1 MINNNSFSIYNK
13 IKIFKNDE
21 SSFKRNFKDRFKV
34 VNIIMLKFFIILL
47 LVINICHYI
56 INKAIFRK
64 KLKIIDYKNL
74 ILNFKFDVFYSY
86 LNTAKNKSSIFQLLK
101 PKDVLG
107 KNKVRIGREGDGGY
121 ILLNDFEN
129 IKFAYSF
136 GISYEISFD
145 KALADKN
152 IDVFMYDHTI
162 EGLPIYNPKLHW
174 KKIGLTEKN
183 GGSNNMKTLDEL
195 IKENF
200 HEKEKN
206 MILKMDIE
214 GPEWNILNEL
224 NNEILKKFKYIII
237 EFHFNIEYKPLFIK
251 VLKKLTE
258 FHQIFHLHC
267 NNCATL
273 INIDDINICLS
284 LEVSLI
290 IKENNTFIRSSE
302 LYPVKNIDFKNC
314 NKEDF
319 NNIWNIYHFDNLLNM
334 E

>member
-13 IKIFKNDE
+13 IKIFKSDK
-21 SSFKRNFKDRFKV
+21 SSFQRNFKNGFKT
-34 VNIIMLKFFIILL
+34 VNIIMLKLFLILL
-47 LVINICHYI
+47 LVINIFHYI
-56 INKAIFRK
+56 INNTLFRK
-64 KLKIIDYKNL
+64 KFKNIDNKNL
-74 ILNFKFDVFYSY
+74 VLNFQFDAFYSY
-86 LNTAKNKSSIFQLLK
+86 LNTYKNKSSIFQLLK
-101 PKDVLG
+101 PKDVIG
-107 KNKVRIGREGDGGY
+107 KNKVRIGRKGDGGY

-136 GISYEISFD
+136 GISNEISFD

-152 IDVFMYDHTI
+152 IDVFMYDHAI
-162 EGLPIYNPKLHW
+162 EGLPIFNPKFHW
-174 KKIGLTEKN
+174 KKIGLTEKK
-183 GGSNNMKTLDEL
+183 GIFNNMKTLDEL
-195 IKENF
+195 IKENS
-200 HEKEKN
+200 HENEKN
-206 MILKMDIE
+206 MILKIDIE
-214 GPEWNILNEL
+214 GPEWNILYDL
-224 NNEILKKFKYIII
+224 NNEILKMFKYIII
-237 EFHFNIEYKPLFIK
+237 EFHFKIEYKALFIR

-290 IKENNTFIRSSE
+290 IKENNTFIQSSE
-302 LYPVKNIDFKNC
+302 SYPVKNIDFKNC